1 LTWNRTVLRF
11 FAEDNRWIS
20 KVYFLKV
27 HTQRPD
33 TSHIPDN
40 QHNETLMTRFIESVP
55 RNSSSTPS
63 PTSLSEFH
71 THLQPQLSPLSPTS
85 NEAKV
90 TGPVQSDSSRL
101 MLSRRLRHASLRLS
115 PTTPARSRARDNHHT
130 RNSSSMSTPVPEPSQ
145 RMGQPQLPKFSKIS
159 PVISP
164 SQFPML
170 STTSPLLEVISTH
183 DETQGYNI
191 IPSLVTRKHKPDF
204 EEISPSS
211 GSIASTGISPS
222 LMLQHSQLERRIDEA
237 MNAFA
242 HVRAS
247 DSILAKT
254 AGKRELSSSKS
265 DELSPQ
271 ENPISSR
278 SRAASQCSREPDS
291 RLSLSSSHKSRS
303 RRSASQPMS
312 LTCSRQ
318 LLERHPN
325 QLFAMQISSQWH
337 DDRSTRMP
345 SHTSLRVDPGQP
357 AQRDYTPP
365 GSILLPPTSEAA
377 LDNQT
382 EVLERPPQDL
392 TVGQLQTLHAATD
405 PEDREGTRV
414 ALSSVSESPRR
425 SISRYDSPNVPDP
438 GSSSDCM
445 TTPMSI
451 GPRRKRQES
460 VVAPQDETTSDHSKS
475 SSARLQQPVNRVTG
489 NLRNTNG
496 RSQGRSMNGTH
507 TSRVSPTAQALLLAN
522 PPPKRTLDSVRNQV
536 ATEIAY
542 RAVSKSSVVDG
553 ELTT

>member
-1 LTWNRTVLRF
+1 
-11 FAEDNRWIS
+11 
-20 KVYFLKV
+20 
-27 HTQRPD
+27 
-33 TSHIPDN
+33 
-40 QHNETLMTRFIESVP
+40 MTRFIESVP
-55 RNSSSTPS
+55 RNSSSAPS

-71 THLQPQLSPLSPTS
+71 THLQPQLSPLSPAS

-115 PTTPARSRARDNHHT
+115 PTAPARSRARDNHHT

-170 STTSPLLEVISTH
+170 STTSPLSEVISTH
-183 DETQGYNI
+183 DGTQGYNI
-191 IPSLVTRKHKPDF
+191 IPSRKHRPDF
-204 EEISPSS
+204 EEISPSP
-211 GSIASTGISPS
+211 GSIASTSISPS

-237 MNAFA
+237 TNAFA
-242 HVRAS
+242 HIRTS
-247 DSILAKT
+247 DSILVKT
-254 AGKRELSSSKS
+254 ADKRELSSSKS

-278 SRAASQCSREPDS
+278 LQAASQCSREPDS

-318 LLERHPN
+318 LLERHPT

-392 TVGQLQTLHAATD
+392 TVGQLPTFHAATD

-451 GPRRKRQES
+451 GPRRRRRES
-460 VVAPQDETTSDHSKS
+460 VVAPQDETTSDHCKS
-475 SSARLQQPVNRVTG
+475 SSARLQRPVNRVTG
-489 NLRNTNG
+489 NLRNTSE

-507 TSRVSPTAQALLLAN
+507 TSRVSQTAQALLLAN